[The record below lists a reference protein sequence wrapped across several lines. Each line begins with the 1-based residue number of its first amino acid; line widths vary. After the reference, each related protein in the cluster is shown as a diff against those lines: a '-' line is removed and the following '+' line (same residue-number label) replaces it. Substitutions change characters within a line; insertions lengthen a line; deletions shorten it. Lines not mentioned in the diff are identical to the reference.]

1 MKISIPTDQE
11 LGQKIESIA
20 RAAAVLIAFF
30 YAAGFSLGHSI
41 HWLSANLTTLH
52 RFMIHESP
60 NQELNFVSDS
70 SCVNSSCDRRA
81 QARKSAAKGFG

>member
-52 RFMIHESP
+52 RFMLHEQP
-60 NQELNFVSDS
+60 PENFYSVPDS
-70 SCVNSSCDRRA
+70 SCVDSSCHRRTR
-81 QARKSAAKGFG
+81 ARKSSAKGFG